1 MKTNILSKAC
11 YSFFIS
17 SLLLVFIK
25 PIYCQELKTYTQ
37 DLPGVDVKF
46 DMVSIPA
53 GQYKMGS
60 PATEKGRE
68 ADEGP
73 LHEVKVNA
81 FWMSTCEIPWDI
93 YELFIS
99 SASDATARSVATEE
113 VDAITRPTPP
123 YLDMTFGMGK
133 QGHPA
138 VGMTQYNAIQ
148 FCKWLYLRTGVF
160 YRLPTEAEWEYA
172 CRAGSQE
179 VYSFGND
186 AKQLDEYAWYA
197 SNSNGKTQTIGSK
210 KPNAWGL
217 YDMHGNVAEWT
228 IDQYLSDSYQK
239 FKKKLADNPVE
250 KATKL
255 YPHAVRGGSF
265 QDDPA
270 KLRSAKREFS
280 APAWKRND
288 PQIPKSNWWFQE
300 APFIGL
306 RIVRP
311 GVAPSKSE
319 IDLYY
324 NQPPIPDY
332 NN

>member
-1 MKTNILSKAC
+1 MKNNLFVKAYYLLFLST
-11 YSFFIS
+11 
-17 SLLLVFIK
+17 LLLVL
-25 PIYCQELKTYTQ
+25 PQSLYSQEFTLYTQ

-46 DMVSIPA
+46 DMVPIPA
-53 GQYKMGS
+53 GKYKMGS
-60 PATEKGRE
+60 PKVENGRNV
-68 ADEGP
+68 DEGP
-73 LHEVKVNA
+73 VHEVNLNA
-81 FWMSTCEIPWDI
+81 FWMSKHEIPWDI

-99 SASDATARSVATEE
+99 ATADATLSSESMKG

-179 VYSFGND
+179 AYSFGND
-186 AKQLDEYAWYA
+186 AKLLDQYAWFA
-197 SNSNGKTQTIGSK
+197 SNSNGKTQIIGTK

-228 IDQYLSDSYQK
+228 IDQYLPNSYQK
-239 FKKKLADNPVE
+239 FSTKVADNPVE

-265 QDDPA
+265 KDDPVN
-270 KLRSAKREFS
+270 LRSAKRGFS
-280 APAWKRND
+280 EPAWKRND

-300 APFIGL
+300 APFIGV

-311 GVAPSKSE
+311 AVAPSKSE

-324 NQPPIPDY
+324 DKPPIPDY